1 MDASPNLWLETT
13 KTVFLRSGRDC
24 RENQNH
30 IHPLILLLTMIE
42 VRCNSTALLCYFTI
56 NQSSSKAFFIAE
68 SAPNVWTLQALE
80 GTTVI
85 YVKITCGRGVGS
97 YFPYI
102 LLNEIQTMFSQI
114 SLASVP
120 LTKKP
125 EDSVYQNVNA
135 FKKRKKKREGRRR
148 DDLAIL
154 FWQLAIF
161 FLFYAF
167 FILSLFREWFS
178 FSFEQFSCAGFRI
191 YSI

>member
-1 MDASPNLWLETT
+1 M
-13 KTVFLRSGRDC
+13 FLRSGRDC

-56 NQSSSKAFFIAE
+56 NQSYSKAFFIAE
-68 SAPNVWTLQALE
+68 SAPNLWTLQALE
-80 GTTVI
+80 GITVI
-85 YVKITCGRGVGS
+85 HVKITCGMGVGS

-125 EDSVYQNVNA
+125 EHSVYQNVNA
-135 FKKRKKKREGRRR
+135 FKKRKKNTRVEGGT
-148 DDLAIL
+148 IS
-154 FWQLAIF
+154 
-161 FLFYAF
+161 LFYF
-167 FILSLFREWFS
+167 MSLFREWSS
-178 FSFEQFSCAGFRI
+178 FSFEQFSCAEFRI

>member
-1 MDASPNLWLETT
+1 M
-13 KTVFLRSGRDC
+13 FLRSGRDC

-56 NQSSSKAFFIAE
+56 NQSSSKAFFIAK
-68 SAPNVWTLQALE
+68 SAPNVWTLQTLE

-85 YVKITCGRGVGS
+85 HVKITCGKGVGS

-125 EDSVYQNVNA
+125 EHSVYQNVNA
-135 FKKRKKKREGRRR
+135 FKKRKKNTRVEGGT
-148 DDLAIL
+148 IS
-154 FWQLAIF
+154 
-161 FLFYAF
+161 LFYF
-167 FILSLFREWFS
+167 YFMSLFREGVS
-178 FSFEQFSCAGFRI
+178 FSFEQFSCAEFRI

>member
-85 YVKITCGRGVGS
+85 HVKITCGRGVGS
-97 YFPYI
+97 YFQYI

-135 FKKRKKKREGRRR
+135 FKKRKKKTRGSKTGRSRYFI
-148 DDLAIL
+148 LATRN
-154 FWQLAIF
+154 F
-161 FLFYAF
+161 FLFYVAF
-167 FILSLFREWFS
+167 QRVVFFFFWTIFVCSV
-178 FSFEQFSCAGFRI
+178 
-191 YSI
+191 

>member
-85 YVKITCGRGVGS
+85 HVKITCGRGVGS

-125 EDSVYQNVNA
+125 EDSVYQNVNG
-135 FKKRKKKREGRRR
+135 FKKRKKNARVEGGT
-148 DDLAIL
+148 IS
-154 FWQLAIF
+154 
-161 FLFYAF
+161 LFYF
-167 FILSLFREWFS
+167 MSLFREWSS
-178 FSFEQFSCAGFRI
+178 FSFEQFSCAEFRI

>member
-1 MDASPNLWLETT
+1 M
-13 KTVFLRSGRDC
+13 FLRSGRDC

-56 NQSSSKAFFIAE
+56 NQSYSKAFFIAE
-68 SAPNVWTLQALE
+68 SAPNLWTLQALE
-80 GTTVI
+80 GITVI
-85 YVKITCGRGVGS
+85 HVKITCGMGVGS

-125 EDSVYQNVNA
+125 EDSVYQNVNG
-135 FKKRKKKREGRRR
+135 FKKRKKNARVEGGT
-148 DDLAIL
+148 IS
-154 FWQLAIF
+154 
-161 FLFYAF
+161 LFYF
-167 FILSLFREWFS
+167 MSLFREWSS
-178 FSFEQFSCAGFRI
+178 FSFEQFSCAEFRI

>member
-85 YVKITCGRGVGS
+85 HVKITCGRGVGS

-135 FKKRKKKREGRRR
+135 FKKRKKTHEGRRR
-148 DDLAIL
+148 NDLAIL

-161 FLFYAF
+161 FLFYVAF
-167 FILSLFREWFS
+167 QRVVFFWTIFVCRV
-178 FSFEQFSCAGFRI
+178 
-191 YSI
+191 

>member
-1 MDASPNLWLETT
+1 M
-13 KTVFLRSGRDC
+13 FLRSGRDC
-24 RENQNH
+24 RENQNR

-42 VRCNSTALLCYFTI
+42 VRCNSTALLRYFTI

-68 SAPNVWTLQALE
+68 SAPNIWTLQALE

-85 YVKITCGRGVGS
+85 HVKITCGRGVGS

-135 FKKRKKKREGRRR
+135 FKKRKKNTRVEGGT
-148 DDLAIL
+148 IL
-154 FWQLAIF
+154 LFYFDNWQF
-161 FLFYAF
+161 FLFYVAF
-167 FILSLFREWFS
+167 QRVVFFF
-178 FSFEQFSCAGFRI
+178 F
-191 YSI
+191 

>member
-1 MDASPNLWLETT
+1 M
-13 KTVFLRSGRDC
+13 FLRSGRDC

-80 GTTVI
+80 DTTVI
-85 YVKITCGRGVGS
+85 HVKITCRRGVGS

-135 FKKRKKKREGRRR
+135 FKKRKKKHEGRRR
-148 DDLAIL
+148 DDLPIL

-161 FLFYAF
+161 FYFM
-167 FILSLFREWFS
+167 SLFREWFS
-178 FSFEQFSCAGFRI
+178 FSFEQFSCAEFRI